1 MAAHAEHP
9 VPTYPGGLRAC
20 ATDASARCQL
30 FGRHS
35 PWGLRERS
43 QQVATLPAELFRS
56 EIARRHTGGG
66 PSAHLPYCTRRDP
79 FQRHAPRAARVLR
92 APSRVQM
99 GTVPVTSQM
108 EVPMGIAPITAH
120 GTSSRCGESS
130 RPSAACVAAPVR
142 SSNAISS
149 RASPNDAAPATPPS
163 IATRPPNVHRP
174 LGSVPTSVLQPLLK
188 GGITT
193 ASTSESTGNGH

>member
-1 MAAHAEHP
+1 MHVFSFLKSGCPTRRREVPSAASRRPAPPCTQRDPATLPPWFFGKRDFNCVKVYQKPGGLSNQRGHRVIMAAHAEHP
-9 VPTYPGGLRAC
+9 VPTYPGGLRTC

-92 APSRVQM
+92 APGRVQM
-99 GTVPVTSQM
+99 G
-108 EVPMGIAPITAH
+108 IALSDRSPRPFY
-120 GTSSRCGESS
+120 SRF
-130 RPSAACVAAPVR
+130 
-142 SSNAISS
+142 
-149 RASPNDAAPATPPS
+149 
-163 IATRPPNVHRP
+163 
-174 LGSVPTSVLQPLLK
+174 
-188 GGITT
+188 
-193 ASTSESTGNGH
+193 